1 MRELEQRRHPI
12 YILSLRLF
20 TIAILLI
27 AFALVRGVLSIYHK
41 EQETWGGRMEAERQL
56 ADMKQREVS
65 LRSDIVRLQSPDG
78 MEAAL
83 REQFDMAKEGEG
95 VIIVIDRDKTSAQ
108 QNSANTAPPNM
119 WKRMV
124 PSMILHLFGQ

>member
-1 MRELEQRRHPI
+1 MRELEQRRHPM

-27 AFALVRGVLSIYHK
+27 AFALVHGVWSIYHK
-41 EQETWGGRMEAERQL
+41 EQETWSGRMEAERQL
-56 ADMKQREVS
+56 ATMKQREIA
-65 LRSDIVRLQSPDG
+65 LHSDIVRLQSADG

-83 REQFDMAKEGEG
+83 REQFDMVKEGEG
-95 VIIVIDRDKTSAQ
+95 VIVVVDRDKTSPQ
-108 QNSANTAPPNM
+108 QGAVNTGTTNM